1 MHLVGILWK
10 ARNYEATLLKS
21 RYVSVKPSEINI
33 LGLEMLLVFLGL
45 LMLRM
50 NHDLEVKVARMND
63 R

>member
-21 RYVSVKPSEINI
+21 RYVSDKPSEINI

-45 LMLRM
+45 LILRM
-50 NHDLEVKVARMND
+50 NHDLEVKVVQSPD
-63 R
+63 E